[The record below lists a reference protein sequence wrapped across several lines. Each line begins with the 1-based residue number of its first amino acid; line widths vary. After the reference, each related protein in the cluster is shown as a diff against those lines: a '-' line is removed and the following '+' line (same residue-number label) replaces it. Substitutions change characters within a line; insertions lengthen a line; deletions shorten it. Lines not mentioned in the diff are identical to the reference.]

1 MKFIRVIKSSKNN
14 ILSTLQKLLP
24 QFEIHQTD
32 EWIYVN
38 DDNHPDNTLAI
49 IPEDYPTYKLLDDE
63 NMPID
68 EGQWTIE
75 AAPTFS
81 KDWIK
86 ELADNIKSTIKQLPS
101 ENRPEENIKFV
112 ERIPFTFS
120 YEFDPETIEQNS
132 LIVEQ
137 NGTSGNAA
145 RHLLQNFPFV
155 V

>member
-1 MKFIRVIKSSKNN
+1 MKLIRVIKSSKSN

-49 IPEDYPTYKLLDDE
+49 IPEDYPRYELLDDG
-63 NMPID
+63 NTPID

-81 KDWIK
+81 KAWIK
-86 ELADNIKSTIKQLPS
+86 ELA
-101 ENRPEENIKFV
+101 ENI
-112 ERIPFTFS
+112 
-120 YEFDPETIEQNS
+120 IEVFEE
-132 LIVEQ
+132 I
-137 NGTSGNAA
+137 
-145 RHLLQNFPFV
+145 
-155 V
+155 